1 MDRRVGTLLAL
12 AACCAVLFALVVLA
26 AYVWEPG
33 RSADLAGLTGF
44 VAANDGW
51 VRSLTVRL
59 LQFGDPAQVGLI
71 TLGLV
76 ALAALRGR
84 PRVAVGI
91 VALMAATSVS
101 SQLLKIALA
110 HPRLPP
116 ILGYVVGPEALPSG
130 HATAAMSLAFA
141 GVLAVPRRG
150 RIPAALLGSGLA
162 LAVGAAVIAWGWH
175 YPSDVLAGYLLAT
188 GWTLVIAAALREADR
203 RLPTRNRWAST
214 AVARASDRAATV
226 GLAVLAPVTVAVAGL
241 AGIGAIAVDPSG
253 ATCFAQEHTGFVA
266 VAGALAAAALALP
279 VATATIV
286 RRG

>member
-1 MDRRVGTLLAL
+1 MDRRTRTLLAL

-26 AYVWEPG
+26 AYVWGPG

-44 VAANDGW
+44 VSSNDGW
-51 VRSLTVRL
+51 VRSVTVRL
-59 LQFGDPAQVGLI
+59 LQFGDPAEVGLI

-101 SQLLKIALA
+101 GQLLKIALA
-110 HPRLPP
+110 HPRTPP

-130 HATAAMSLAFA
+130 HATAAMSLALA
-141 GVLAVPRRG
+141 GILAVPRRG
-150 RIPAALLGSGLA
+150 RVPAALLGSGLA

-175 YPSDVLAGYLLAT
+175 YPSDVLAAYLLAT
-188 GWTLVIAAALREADR
+188 GWTLVIVAVLREADR
-203 RLPTRNRWAST
+203 RLPARNRWAS
-214 AVARASDRAATV
+214 AALARASDRVATV
-226 GLAVLAPVTVAVAGL
+226 GLTVTAAVAVGVAGL
-241 AGIGAIAVDPSG
+241 VGIGAIAVDPGG
-253 ATCFAQEHTGFVA
+253 ASCFAREHTGFVA
-266 VAGALAAAALALP
+266 VAGALTAAAVALP
-279 VATATIV
+279 VTMATVI

>member
-1 MDRRVGTLLAL
+1 MDRRTRTLLAL
-12 AACCAVLFALVVLA
+12 AACCAVLFALVVVA
-26 AYVWEPG
+26 AYVWGPG

-44 VAANDGW
+44 VSANDGW

-59 LQFGDPAQVGLI
+59 LQFGDPAQVGVI

-91 VALMAATSVS
+91 VALMAATSIS
-101 SQLLKIALA
+101 GQLLKIALA
-110 HPRLPP
+110 HPRIPP

-130 HATAAMSLAFA
+130 HATAAMSLALA

-150 RIPAALLGSGLA
+150 RVPAAVLGSGLA

-175 YPSDVLAGYLLAT
+175 YPSDVLAAYLLAT
-188 GWTLVIAAALREADR
+188 GWTLVIAAALREGDR
-203 RLPTRNRWAST
+203 RLPARNRWAT
-214 AVARASDRAATV
+214 AAVARASDRVATV
-226 GLAVLAPVTVAVAGL
+226 GLTVTAAVAVGVAGL
-241 AGIGAIAVDPSG
+241 VGIGAIAVDPSG
-253 ATCFAQEHTGFVA
+253 ATCFAREHTGFVA
-266 VAGALAAAALALP
+266 VAGALTAAAVALP
-279 VATATIV
+279 VTMATVI